1 MRGFFLH
8 LQPARGATASSF
20 PTFRNCNPLN
30 KGMKYL
36 EFTFTTHPA
45 TEVVQ
50 DVLSAVLADIGFD
63 SFVHTD
69 ELDRPAV
76 GHAPNPES
84 PELAAK
90 AETDVFHCYIQQ
102 DLFRQEALD
111 EALAAFPLPDVE
123 ISYTLAEAEDKDWN
137 EEWEKNYFKPIRIG
151 NDCLIRASFHEP
163 EPGYTYTIIID
174 PKMAFGTG
182 NHETTY
188 LMISWMLEEPLVG
201 KRLLD
206 MGCGTAVLAIL
217 ARMKGAEK
225 VVAIDIDEWAYEN
238 ALENIRLNHTA
249 EIEVALGGAE
259 RIAAFAPLEV
269 IFANINRNILL
280 QDMHHYAEALQP
292 GGQLFMSGFYVEDLS
307 IIEAECQRNG
317 LRVEGYKERHNWV
330 AVKVLKA

>member
-1 MRGFFLH
+1 MNYYELRFTY
-8 LQPARGATASSF
+8 QSPIETEI
-20 PTFRNCNPLN
+20 LN
-30 KGMKYL
+30 
-36 EFTFTTHPA
+36 
-45 TEVVQ
+45 
-50 DVLSAVLADIGFD
+50 DVLAAELGEIGFESFTQDEQGLQGYISDQLFDEAVLKD
-63 SFVHTD
+63 T
-69 ELDRPAV
+69 
-76 GHAPNPES
+76 
-84 PELAAK
+84 LA
-90 AETDVFHCYIQQ
+90 T
-102 DLFRQEALD
+102 
-111 EALAAFPLPDVE
+111 FPLEETTIHYVCTPVE
-123 ISYTLAEAEDKDWN
+123 SKDWN

-238 ALENIRLNHTA
+238 ALENIRLNHTE

-259 RIAAFAPLEV
+259 RIAAFAPFAV

-292 GGQLFMSGFYVEDLS
+292 GGQLFMSGFYVEDLP

-330 AVKVLKA
+330 AVKVVKA

>member
-1 MRGFFLH
+1 MNYYELRFTY
-8 LQPARGATASSF
+8 QSPIETEI
-20 PTFRNCNPLN
+20 LN
-30 KGMKYL
+30 
-36 EFTFTTHPA
+36 
-45 TEVVQ
+45 
-50 DVLSAVLADIGFD
+50 DVLAAELGEIGFE
-63 SFVHTD
+63 SFTQD
-69 ELDRPAV
+69 EQGLQ
-76 GHAPNPES
+76 G
-84 PELAAK
+84 
-90 AETDVFHCYIQQ
+90 YISDQ
-102 DLFRQEALD
+102 LYD
-111 EALAAFPLPDVE
+111 EAALKETLAAFPLEETTIHYVCTPVE
-123 ISYTLAEAEDKDWN
+123 SKDWN

-182 NHETTY
+182 NHETTF
-188 LMISWMLEEPLVG
+188 LMISWMLEEQLAG

-225 VVAIDIDEWAYEN
+225 VVAIDIDEWAYTN

-259 RIAAFAPLEV
+259 RIAAFAPFEV

-292 GGQLFMSGFYVEDLS
+292 AGQLFMSGFYLEDLPV
-307 IIEAECQRNG
+307 IAEECQRNC

-330 AVKVLKA
+330 AVKVVKA

>member
-1 MRGFFLH
+1 MNYYELRFTY
-8 LQPARGATASSF
+8 QSPIETEI
-20 PTFRNCNPLN
+20 LN
-30 KGMKYL
+30 
-36 EFTFTTHPA
+36 
-45 TEVVQ
+45 
-50 DVLSAVLADIGFD
+50 DVLAAELGEIGFE
-63 SFVHTD
+63 SFTQD
-69 ELDRPAV
+69 EQGLQGYISDQLFD
-76 GHAPNPES
+76 E
-84 PELAAK
+84 AALK
-90 AETDVFHCYIQQ
+90 D
-102 DLFRQEALD
+102 
-111 EALAAFPLPDVE
+111 ALAAFPLEETTIHYVCTPVE
-123 ISYTLAEAEDKDWN
+123 SKDWN

-238 ALENIRLNHTA
+238 ALENIRLNHTE
-249 EIEVALGGAE
+249 EIEVVLGGAE
-259 RIAAFAPLEV
+259 RIAAFAPFEV

-292 GGQLFMSGFYVEDLS
+292 GGQLFMSGFYVEDLP
-307 IIEAECQRNG
+307 IIEEECHRNG

-330 AVKVLKA
+330 AVKVVKA